1 MQNMVKLEAI
11 SNMKH
16 QGGSEMKGNY
26 EQMTQWV
33 EELKNPIGNLMGR
46 LELHQE
52 DIALDCYHHLWEN
65 CQDLDDN
72 VNRLVQ
78 LIRMYAGDVLPCWE
92 FVLLTDTLEYA
103 LREKEELGRRK
114 GVAVRSEYLRGDY
127 KIWTDGRMLQ
137 DLVEQMLHHV
147 IQYAERGNTIRL
159 GFQIRSEH
167 LVLWVG
173 KRGAGI
179 FLYSPS
185 FVYDGEQQ
193 KSRHRFRDSN
203 GTMQVLSV
211 FIRWGTFGRVCRARR
226 DSCRAA
232 SSDCSRIKKKL
243 QNLKKRC

>member
-1 MQNMVKLEAI
+1 MQNMVKLEVI

-16 QGGSEMKGNY
+16 QGGSEMNGNY

-167 LVLWVG
+167 LVLWVENEG
-173 KRGAGI
+173 QGFSFIPHLLYTTGNSRKAGI
-179 FLYSPS
+179 GLGTRMELCRCLAFSLG
-185 FVYDGEQQ
+185 GE
-193 KSRHRFRDSN
+193 
-203 GTMQVLSV
+203 LSEEYAGRGG
-211 FIRWGTFGRVCRARR
+211 IRVGLRLPIVRA
-226 DSCRAA
+226 
-232 SSDCSRIKKKL
+232 
-243 QNLKKRC
+243 